1 MSQEVV
7 LVLFQVVVLV
17 LAFSMHECAHAWMA
31 WRLGDPTAK
40 MLGRVTLN
48 PAKHIDPLGSVIMP
62 LLAMVYHLP
71 LIGWAKPTPVTARN
85 FKNYKRDDILVTIAG
100 PASNLLAATA
110 ALILLILI
118 KHSIAGGNLAVQTA
132 IALAFRIQGVPTE
145 NLPALFPIA
154 LFLYFVILINLSLF
168 AFNLIPIP
176 PLDGSHV
183 LRHFLPYKLA
193 QLYDRMGMF
202 SLIIL
207 MLVGGRLIG
216 IFLYPLLNTFNNI
229 LFAM

>member
-1 MSQEVV
+1 
-7 LVLFQVVVLV
+7 
-17 LAFSMHECAHAWMA
+17 MA

-48 PAKHIDPLGSVIMP
+48 PVKHIDPLGSVIMP

-110 ALILLILI
+110 ALILLLVI
-118 KHSIAGGNLAVQTA
+118 KHTIAGGNLAVQTA
-132 IALAFRIQGVPTE
+132 IALAFRIQGVATTD
-145 NLPALFPIA
+145 LPALFPIA

-216 IFLYPLLNTFNNI
+216 IFLYPLLNTFNGI

>member
-100 PASNLLAATA
+100 PISNLLAATA
-110 ALILLILI
+110 ALILLIVI
-118 KHSIAGGNLAVQTA
+118 KHTIAGGNLAVQTA
-132 IALAFRIQGVPTE
+132 IALAFRIQGVPTTD
-145 NLPALFPIA
+145 LPALFPIA

-216 IFLYPLLNTFNNI
+216 IFLYPLLNTFNGI

>member
-48 PAKHIDPLGSVIMP
+48 PVKHIDPLGSVIMP

-110 ALILLILI
+110 ALILLLVI
-118 KHSIAGGNLAVQTA
+118 KHTIAGGNLAVQTA
-132 IALAFRIQGVPTE
+132 IALAFRIQGVATTD
-145 NLPALFPIA
+145 LPALFPIA

-216 IFLYPLLNTFNNI
+216 IFLYPLLNTFNGI